1 MNWSLTG
8 WWCNSHISAPTW
20 KNTATT
26 LQSSQIP
33 WQTPTTIKKK
43 RWNDH
48 WQSGLFTG
56 IILYTDFGSSVS
68 QTSVAF
74 YYACSNMYK
83 CTQLCGNQ
91 SAHWSMASSGS
102 WLVKQL
108 VASEVSEPIK
118 LHTAQQPAGFKL
130 GFTFNLRNQW
140 NRSLFSSW
148 PLSGMETLCHSK
160 QQQYTSSRGEGPQR
174 ISRPTNLYQIKA
186 VRFSGFTVVWS
197 WLLQPAPPHCSV
209 CTWRDKWGFL
219 SWNGSS
225 FKALWFSTLFV
236 IPPSRE
242 KRLL

>member
-56 IILYTDFGSSVS
+56 IILHTDFGSSVS

-160 QQQYTSSRGEGPQR
+160 Q
-174 ISRPTNLYQIKA
+174 
-186 VRFSGFTVVWS
+186 
-197 WLLQPAPPHCSV
+197 
-209 CTWRDKWGFL
+209 
-219 SWNGSS
+219 
-225 FKALWFSTLFV
+225 
-236 IPPSRE
+236 
-242 KRLL
+242 